1 MTAATIHHLA
11 FGKMEAQIS
20 TMGAECIAL
29 KKNGLEYLWQANPD
43 IWGRHAPVL
52 FPIVGRLKD
61 NEYTYQGKSY
71 TMGQH
76 GFARDRNFE
85 LTEKT
90 DKQLTMVLKA
100 DETSKKVYP
109 LNFELSIQYVLS
121 ENGLNVDY
129 QVYNPSGEE
138 ALFFSIGA
146 HPGFCCPLEPEKES
160 FSDYQ
165 MDFGHKNVAT
175 LPLYT
180 LEGGLISSKKSSLA
194 LQDGKLDLDYKLFEN
209 DALIID
215 VGPVT
220 AVRVCSR
227 KTGKGFAMR
236 FSDFKW
242 LGLWT
247 KEKGAKF
254 ICLEPWSGIA
264 ATTDHDG
271 TLENKLGIV
280 QLAPQDS
287 HMAGFQVELLG

>member
-1 MTAATIHHLA
+1 MTAATIHHLT

-20 TMGAECIAL
+20 TLGAECISL
-29 KKNGLEYLWQANPD
+29 KKNGQEYLWQANPD

-61 NEYTYQGKSY
+61 NQYTYQGKSY
-71 TMGQH
+71 AMGQH

-90 DKQLTMVLKA
+90 DRKLTMILKA

-109 LNFELSIQYVLS
+109 FDFELSIGYSLS

-129 QVYNPSGEE
+129 HVHNPSGEQT
-138 ALFFSIGA
+138 LFFSIGA
-146 HPGFCCPLEPEKES
+146 HPGFGCPLEPEKES

-165 MDFGHKNVAT
+165 LDFGHKSITN

-180 LEGGLISSKKSSLA
+180 LEGGLISTKKSSLT
-194 LQDGKLDLDYKLFEN
+194 LQEGKLNLDYKLFEN

-215 VGPVT
+215 VDPVT
-220 AVRVCSR
+220 TVSICSR
-227 KTGKGFAMR
+227 KTGKGFAMQ

-254 ICLEPWSGIA
+254 ICLEPWNGIA

-280 QLAPQDS
+280 QLAPQAS
-287 HMAGFQVELLG
+287 HKASFQVDLLG

>member
-1 MTAATIHHLA
+1 MTDATIHHLT
-11 FGKMEAQIS
+11 FGKIAAQIS

-52 FPIVGRLKD
+52 FPIVGKLKD
-61 NEYTYQGKSY
+61 NKYTYQGKSY

-90 DKQLTMVLKA
+90 DHQLTMVLKA
-100 DETSKKVYP
+100 DEISKKVYP
-109 LNFELSIQYVLS
+109 FDFELSIQYSLS

-129 QVYNPSGEE
+129 HVHNPSEE
-138 ALFFSIGA
+138 KTLFFSIGA
-146 HPGFCCPLEPEKES
+146 HPGFGCPLEPEKES

-165 MDFGHKNVAT
+165 LDFAHENLT
-175 LPLYT
+175 SLPLYT
-180 LEGGLISSKKSSLA
+180 LEGGLISTKKSTLA
-194 LQDGKLDLDYKLFEN
+194 LQEGKVDLDYKLFEN
-209 DALIID
+209 DALIMD

-220 AVRVCSR
+220 AVSVSSR
-227 KTGKGFAMR
+227 KTGKGFAMQ

-242 LGLWT
+242 LGIWT
-247 KEKGAKF
+247 KEKEANF
-254 ICLEPWSGIA
+254 ICLEPWNGIA

-271 TLENKLGIV
+271 SLENKLGIV
-280 QLAPQDS
+280 ELAPQAN
-287 HMAGFQVELLG
+287 HKAGFQVALLG

>member
-1 MTAATIHHLA
+1 MTAAAIHHLT
-11 FGKMEAQIS
+11 FGKIEAQIS
-20 TMGAECIAL
+20 TLGAECISL

-61 NEYTYQGKSY
+61 HQYTYQGKSY

-76 GFARDRNFE
+76 GFARDRIFE

-90 DKQLTMVLKA
+90 ERQLTMVLKA
-100 DETSKKVYP
+100 DEVSKKVYP
-109 LNFELSIQYVLS
+109 FDFELSIQYMLGKS
-121 ENGLNVDY
+121 GL
-129 QVYNPSGEE
+129 QVSYRVHNPSEE
-138 ALFFSIGA
+138 KTLLFSIGA

-165 MDFGHKNVAT
+165 LDFNQDKLST
-175 LPLYT
+175 LPLYSLEEGLIATKKST
-180 LEGGLISSKKSSLA
+180 LEIQA
-194 LQDGKLDLDYKLFEN
+194 GKLPLNYQLFEN

-220 AVRVCSR
+220 SVNVHSR
-227 KTGKGFAMR
+227 KTGKGFTMQ

-247 KEKGAKF
+247 KEKEAGF
-254 ICLEPWSGIA
+254 ICLEPWNGIA

-271 TLENKLGIV
+271 SLENKLGIIA
-280 QLAPQDS
+280 LPPRNS
-287 HMAGFQVELLG
+287 HKAGFQVALLG